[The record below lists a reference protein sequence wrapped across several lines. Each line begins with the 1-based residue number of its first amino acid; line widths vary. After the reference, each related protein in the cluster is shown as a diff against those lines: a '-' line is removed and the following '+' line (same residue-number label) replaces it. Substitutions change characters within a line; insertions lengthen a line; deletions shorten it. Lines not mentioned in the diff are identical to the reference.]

1 MLQAHLPDYSVA
13 YIIVKGTINATD
25 PNNDAYSN
33 TIH

>member
-1 MLQAHLPDYSVA
+1 MIQSHLPDYSDA
-13 YIIVKGTINATD
+13 YIIVKGTINDTD